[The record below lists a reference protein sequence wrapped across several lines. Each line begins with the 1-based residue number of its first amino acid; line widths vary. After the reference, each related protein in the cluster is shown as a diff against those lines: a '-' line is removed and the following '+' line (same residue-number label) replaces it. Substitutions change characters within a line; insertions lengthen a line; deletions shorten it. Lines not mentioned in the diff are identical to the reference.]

1 MSCVG
6 GGRGRDRTERERGR
20 TRRCDDYEVAYQFK
34 DKVMRRPLSSFIF
47 LVGGEKTTGCL
58 NRLSALGWRI
68 GGGPLTVVQ
77 SLGQGHWLSPA
88 LEATHTQLTVSGQP
102 LFRLSAGF

>member
-1 MSCVG
+1 
-6 GGRGRDRTERERGR
+6 
-20 TRRCDDYEVAYQFK
+20 
-34 DKVMRRPLSSFIF
+34 MRRPLVLNFL
-47 LVGGEKTTGCL
+47 LVGEKKTTGCL

-77 SLGQGHWLSPA
+77 SLEQGHWLSPA
-88 LEATHTQLTVSGQP
+88 PEAAHTQLTVSGQP